1 MYVSILCLTSL
12 CADVLPVFANM
23 LNEMRVG
30 RLTQASINAFHKLH
44 RQLNFKDSIDAT
56 ELFPTRDEVERA
68 NRTRMQQLQG
78 QTFVYEA
85 VDGGSIQD
93 AVQRGKMLNNCMAPQ
108 QITLK
113 KGAQVML
120 IKNLDDGLVN
130 GSIGKVIAFMD
141 ERTYNLHREDEDF
154 FQPADAVGRTDELL
168 PVSKNKIKDH
178 TNKDN
183 TAVNSKNWPLV
194 SFQLQDGNTRQLL
207 CVNEKWTIELPNG
220 EIQASRVQ
228 IPLILAWALS
238 IHKAQ
243 GQTLERVKVDLGRV
257 FEKGQAYVALSRATS
272 QEGLQILNFNP
283 KKVMAHDKV
292 RRFYD
297 SLYNVGGTIP
307 VARRTAV
314 PRLNSNTD
322 EWLGDGFDVNDSQF
336 VEYANYA

>member
-1 MYVSILCLTSL
+1 
-12 CADVLPVFANM
+12 M

-30 RLTQASINAFHKLH
+30 KLTQSSINAFHKLH
-44 RQLNFKDSIDAT
+44 RQLNFEDSIDAT

-78 QTFVYEA
+78 RPFVFDA
-85 VDGGSIQD
+85 IDGGTIQD
-93 AVQRGKMLNNCMAPQ
+93 VAQRDKMLNNCMAAQ

-130 GSIGKVIAFMD
+130 GSIGRVIAFMD
-141 ERTYNLHREDEDF
+141 ERTYDLYLEDEDS
-154 FQPADAVGRTDELL
+154 FQPADAAGMDNDALQ
-168 PVSKNKIKDH
+168 VSRNKIKDH
-178 TNKDN
+178 ANKDA
-183 TAVNSKNWPLV
+183 TAGNSKVWPLV
-194 SFQLQDGNTRQLL
+194 SFPLQDGTTRQLL

-220 EIQASRVQ
+220 EIQASRGQ

-243 GQTLERVKVDLGRV
+243 GQTLERVKVNLGKV

-292 RRFYD
+292 RKFYD
-297 SLYNVGGTIP
+297 SLYNVGTTLP
-307 VARRTAV
+307 VDKKNIIAPANKT
-314 PRLNSNTD
+314 SD
-322 EWLGDGFDVNDSQF
+322 EWLGNGYDDDDFHY
-336 VEYANYA
+336 VEQADYA